1 MADIYEKIYKKY
13 SIDISQE
20 NILKLY
26 KIENYDISES
36 VLQECIDST
45 RKRWNQSIN
54 GANEKNA
61 ARDRLRLEKA
71 DLYEQIL
78 RDDKLRKELFQ
89 YYNNSSNSSHKN
101 KENSNSSDLSFA
113 KEYFELLSTSKKI
126 RKKDVE
132 FFFEYYQEE
141 RKKKKAILEMLSKE
155 FKVIGLGKE
164 ESYSEK
170 DEVEET
176 KKEHKSSLVVN
187 LFQEDTILKL
197 QKSIRFYTE
206 AKNSSELRLRFSNLN
221 TSLYDFLEL
230 DNIKDLDVF
239 SNKVSEKAKEI
250 FQLRQEKGS
259 EYIPL
264 VDLFNAIQAL
274 IAHKDVVDNFNEFK
288 IIVKYPEL
296 TPYMF
301 AFTEVKPSTFK
312 GLLSIAKNEYT
323 FRDEAD
329 FVLNYYL
336 PLHDNFG
343 ISDSG
348 IGSIIKKAK
357 KRANTNKVLNKIDL
371 KLKSTHKRKV
381 PIWGILLHAALY
393 FPVFLMY
400 LVFEIV
406 KSIFTELHKF
416 VIPSFVAVFLLENF
430 LLSSSDIG
438 SVLVLL
444 KIFNKNDWFSFLSNF
459 FGDTIADSFDAIIF
473 SLLFIILLFIVYAIP
488 GLLIS
493 SLIKY
498 FSSYIN
504 KGFDWI
510 GIERTFQNMF
520 RTLMIKTESKFVSHK
535 KFFIKDSIKGICT
548 NILCVSFIVSA
559 IIFIPLGFEKLSET
573 TGYFYNEDEAI
584 VTLLDEQYAEV
595 IVETADVYEFSSSNH
610 DVIYNYELGQVVSLT
625 GNEEV
630 DWDDSILYEIYL
642 DNENFN
648 TGWIEAQ
655 NVELKNSL
663 GE

>member
-1 MADIYEKIYKKY
+1 MADIYEKIYKNY

-26 KIENYDISES
+26 KIENYDITES

-78 RDDKLRKELFQ
+78 RDDKLRKELYQ
-89 YYNNSSNSSHKN
+89 YYNSSNSSHKN
-101 KENSNSSDLSFA
+101 NENSNSSDLLFA

-155 FKVIGLGKE
+155 FKVIGLGKD
-164 ESYSEK
+164 ESYSETDDVNEK
-170 DEVEET
+170 
-176 KKEHKSSLVVN
+176 KKEHKFSLVVN
-187 LFQEDTILKL
+187 LFQEETILKI
-197 QKSIRFYTE
+197 KKCIRFYTD
-206 AKNSSELRLRFSNLN
+206 AKNSSELCLQFSNLN

-230 DNIKDLDVF
+230 DNTKDLMIF
-239 SNKVSEKAKEI
+239 SNKVSERSKEI

-264 VDLFNAIQAL
+264 VDLFNALQDL

-288 IIVKYPEL
+288 IILKYPEL

-301 AFTEVKPSTFK
+301 AFTEVKPNTFK
-312 GLLSIAKNEYT
+312 GLLRIAKKEYT
-323 FRDEAD
+323 FRDETD

-343 ISDSG
+343 ISDTG

-357 KRANTNKVLNKIDL
+357 KRANANKVLNKIDL

-381 PIWGILLHAALY
+381 PVWGVLLHVALY
-393 FPVFLMY
+393 FPVFLIY
-400 LVFEIV
+400 FVFEIV
-406 KSIFTELHKF
+406 KAIFTELHKF
-416 VIPSFVAVFLLENF
+416 VIPSFVTVFLIENF

-438 SVLVLL
+438 SVLVLF
-444 KIFNKNDWFSFLSNF
+444 KIFNKNDWFTFLSNF
-459 FGDTIADSFDAIIF
+459 FGEMIADSFDAIIF
-473 SLLFIILLFIVYAIP
+473 SLLFIVLLFIVYAIP

-498 FSSYIN
+498 FSTYIN

-520 RTLMIKTESKFVSHK
+520 RTLMIKTESKFASHK

-548 NILCVSFIVSA
+548 NILCVSFIVFA
-559 IIFIPLGFEKLSET
+559 IVFIPLGLEKLSET

-584 VTLLDEQYAEV
+584 VTLVNDECAEV
-595 IVETADVYEFSSSNH
+595 IVEKADIYEYSSSNN
-610 DVIYNYELGQVVSLT
+610 DVIYYYRLGQVVTLT

-642 DNENFN
+642 DDENFN
-648 TGWIEAQ
+648 TGWIEAE
-655 NVELKNSL
+655 NIEIRSM
-663 GE
+663 GD